1 MNLHHIDIC
10 ILNNKN
16 ITNAVLN
23 NLDYIKI
30 ETLTKKLEL
39 VKELD
44 DGIEIDFDGISTK
57 LLVTLNK

>member
-1 MNLHHIDIC
+1 
-10 ILNNKN
+10 
-16 ITNAVLN
+16 
-23 NLDYIKI
+23 
-30 ETLTKKLEL
+30 L